1 MRYPNQISTMR
12 RNHLQLIVAILL
24 CTITMASF
32 AQRSTLA
39 SFHAGIP
46 VPVGEFASDNINNE
60 DAGGAAP
67 GFELG
72 FDLNYPISDNGL
84 GAFLGFDVTYNGIK
98 KSVKDEIEQDFSVLG
113 SPDITWWKYF
123 NVPIAGGLSYIY
135 EDNGNIQVFGKAGA
149 IINFFRMTDYIV
161 ESNGVTV
168 ETSFDSETGFG
179 YKIGGGLIVNEEW
192 LFEID
197 YFDLGQYDI
206 DATMRGPTGSQTI
219 TGVQSVSFVTVTV
232 GFKL

>member
-1 MRYPNQISTMR
+1 MKRI
-12 RNHLQLIVAILL
+12 HLHLFAVILL
-24 CTITMASF
+24 CSLAISTF

-46 VPVGEFASDNINNE
+46 VPTAEFASDNLDNE

-72 FDLNYPISDNGL
+72 FDLNYPISENGL

-98 KSVKDEIEQDFSVLG
+98 KSVKDELERGFAVLG

-135 EDNGNIQVFGKAGA
+135 EDNGNVAVFGKAGA

-161 ESNGVTV
+161 AANGVEV
-168 ETSFDSETGFG
+168 ETSFDSKTGFG

-206 DATMRGPTGSQTI
+206 DATMRSQTGSQTI
-219 TGVQSVSFVTVTV
+219 TGVQSVSFVTITV